1 MTGFQKINNKEVNAY
16 TASYADECLTLSAL
30 TPATTGVYEATD
42 ADENR
47 VAIGCA
53 NATGV
58 DITPAKSNGSI
69 TPYTFTDVTVPI
81 KATSATTVAT
91 GSLTTA
97 TTGGNVGD
105 EMITGLGT
113 PTTITAVTAVPTYT
127 PALGTTSGVDVVT
140 GVTLNH
146 AAAKTIT
153 ATVAENGE
161 HSHDFK

>member
-1 MTGFQKINNKEVNAY
+1 MTGFQKINNETVNAY
-16 TASYADECLTLSAL
+16 TASYANECLTLTAL
-30 TPATTGVYEATD
+30 TPATDGIYQAVD
-42 ADENR
+42 AGTTHS
-47 VAIGCA
+47 AIGCA
-53 NATGV
+53 DTTGV
-58 DITPAKSNGSI
+58 SITSAKSNGSI

-97 TTGGNVGD
+97 TTGVTVGD

-146 AAAKTIT
+146 ATAKTIT